1 MNGLPKPQTTFRSRI
16 QTSSSDKEVSA
27 MRIQWKQIVVKITF
41 WLIVEIILNLLGLDN
56 LADYSEFVFEGKTLT
71 RNNPMCEVVLAI

>member
-1 MNGLPKPQTTFRSRI
+1 MNGLPKPQTTFRARS
-16 QTSSSDKEVSA
+16 QTSSSYQEVSI
-27 MRIQWKQIVVKITF
+27 MQTQWKKIMIKITC

-71 RNNPMCEVVLAI
+71 RNNPVCEVALAI